1 MGDSLSQCEQPECF
15 IFWGRSHCRSSS
27 GAVDQVRGRQ
37 GVGGTLGW
45 WGTPRLKKKSL
56 PTVSPR
62 LPKTEAGN
70 DPHAC
75 HSVYEP
81 LRQSMNENE
90 VYAALQAQE
99 SKLRLIHQTVFSL
112 SDCVPLPCWS
122 SSQNAGIPAGLCHGG
137 ARQVTNQHNMVDFFF
152 PRLYRKH

>member
-1 MGDSLSQCEQPECF
+1 M
-15 IFWGRSHCRSSS
+15 
-27 GAVDQVRGRQ
+27 
-37 GVGGTLGW
+37 
-45 WGTPRLKKKSL
+45 
-56 PTVSPR
+56 SPG

-152 PRLYRKH
+152 LACIASTDRATTMTVLKSGQTKSELKNKVKFDEVI